1 MSDFDT
7 VERIARQM
15 CEEHG
20 GAGHWDAKGTKRA
33 HWRKRAESLL
43 LIRDASSDP
52 GLMAQLMRVIG
63 WLV

>member
-1 MSDFDT
+1 MSDYET
-7 VERIARQM
+7 IERIARQL

-43 LIRDASSDP
+43 ATRDASSDP
-52 GLMAQLMRVIG
+52 KLMTRLMRIVG
-63 WLV
+63 WQV